1 MVVRLFC
8 ILFFISNL
16 VKSQDYPI
24 LSLDTNGTKLV
35 IFTEPQAQKIDSML
49 SELNVCNEYKKLI
62 DLQNKESIIFTTS
75 DSLCSSMIS
84 NKDSVIFKKDNIIA
98 SKDSIIETKKDKIG
112 NLNSQIENYEKIVG
126 LSDKEISNKNEEIKI
141 KNKEIIKWKFRA
153 IGSWLVTGGIL
164 VLIIL

>member
-49 SELNVCNEYKKLI
+49 
-62 DLQNKESIIFTTS
+62 
-75 DSLCSSMIS
+75 
-84 NKDSVIFKKDNIIA
+84 
-98 SKDSIIETKKDKIG
+98 
-112 NLNSQIENYEKIVG
+112 
-126 LSDKEISNKNEEIKI
+126 
-141 KNKEIIKWKFRA
+141 
-153 IGSWLVTGGIL
+153 IL
-164 VLIIL
+164 VILLLTISSKTIS